1 LFRLR
6 RSTISEWFENES
18 NFWKLFTC
26 LLAVLAVLKGVRRPG
41 LWALTHAE
49 LDYSF
54 GFVKRGLLGTFYHE
68 IHLWHWHP
76 LWAMFVTETAVLL
89 FLITLMTLRS
99 GLLSQRGGWYIAA
112 AFASSYCVTFLVHL
126 IGYTDIPLAALTVG
140 LLLIRD
146 SRLRF
151 LSGLPIIPVA
161 ILIHENYLLLF
172 IPVIL
177 FSFFLDGVEESK
189 EVRRKAWTRGL
200 VLCALAVVMALV
212 TSLKPSLSL
221 DQVRLMQTR
230 MSSKVDFPLRSDVF
244 DVLTFSLR
252 HNLSLMWHMYAHSYW
267 WWAEQFLS
275 LCVFGPVLFL
285 LIRRCFRTLESV
297 DRSVSYIRA
306 AVLIA
311 TFAPLAMHLLGWD
324 QVRWNTICVLDGYL
338 SLLLI
343 NMRFR
348 AARIAV
354 DNAERNFVILVIAL
368 NLTSGYGLTDFI
380 AIKSYPFFPPA
391 IKGIVARHDGIVAP
405 L

>member
-6 RSTISEWFENES
+6 PITISQWFENES
-18 NFWKLFTC
+18 TFWKLFTC
-26 LLAVLAVLKGVRRPG
+26 LLAVLAILKGVRRPG

-54 GFVKRGLLGTFYHE
+54 GFVKRGLLGAFYHD
-68 IHLWHWHP
+68 IHLWRWRQ
-76 LWAMFVTETAVLL
+76 LAAIFVIETAVLL
-89 FLITLMTLRS
+89 FLIAVMTLRS
-99 GLLSQRGGWYIAA
+99 GLLGQRGGWYIAS

-151 LSGLPIIPVA
+151 LSALPVIPVA
-161 ILIHENYLLLF
+161 VLIHENFLLLF
-172 IPVIL
+172 MPVIV
-177 FSFFLDGVEESK
+177 FSFFLDGAAESK
-189 EVRRKAWTRGL
+189 EVRRKAWARGL
-200 VLCALAVVMALV
+200 ILCALAVVIAIV
-212 TSLKPSLSL
+212 TALKPSLSP

-252 HNLSLMWHMYAHSYW
+252 HNSSLMWHMYTHSYW

-297 DRSVSYIRA
+297 DRSVSFIRA

-324 QVRWNTICVLDGYL
+324 QVRWNTFCVLDGYL
-338 SLLLI
+338 CLLLI
-343 NMRFR
+343 NIRFR
-348 AARIAV
+348 LANLAV
-354 DNAERNFVILVIAL
+354 DNAERNLVILVIAL

-380 AIKSYPFFPPA
+380 AIKSYPFFPPV